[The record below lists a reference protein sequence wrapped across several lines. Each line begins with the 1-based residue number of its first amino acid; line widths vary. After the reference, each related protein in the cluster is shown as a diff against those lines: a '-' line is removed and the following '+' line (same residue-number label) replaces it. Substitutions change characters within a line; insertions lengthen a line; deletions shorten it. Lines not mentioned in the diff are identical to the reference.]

1 MLHQMTPCLNIH
13 HIATFRVST
22 RTNSS
27 KKLVWFKSFESQL
40 GGGPVL
46 NVLIWDNCYMSSSS
60 PSSSASCLDV
70 LYIQRIT
77 KIQLIKNDMIENEPE
92 LAG

>member
-1 MLHQMTPCLNIH
+1 MGQVLHLDVN
-13 HIATFRVST
+13 
-22 RTNSS
+22 
-27 KKLVWFKSFESQL
+27 KSGAQ
-40 GGGPVL
+40 P
-46 NVLIWDNCYMSSSS
+46 SSST
-60 PSSSASCLDV
+60 SSSASCLDV